1 MLKVTTLFAV
11 DWKEML
17 SLDTPILE
25 IFLRGSIT
33 YLSLFI
39 LLRFIL
45 KRQAGAVGITDL
57 LVIVLIAD
65 ASQNAMASNY
75 RSITDGILLVLTIVF
90 WSYVLNWLG
99 YQVPQLQSFIYPPPL
114 PLIKHGRLLRQNMR
128 KELITEGELMTQLRE
143 QGIDDITRVKAA
155 HIEGDG
161 YISVV
166 TYSQTDSI
174 KRDRRTI

>member
-1 MLKVTTLFAV
+1 MNTLFTI
-11 DWKEML
+11 DWK
-17 SLDTPILE
+17 SIFFLDTPILE

-33 YLSLFI
+33 YLFLFI

-65 ASQNAMASNY
+65 ASQNAMASSY
-75 RSITDGILLVLTIVF
+75 RSITDGILLVMTIVF

-99 YQVPQLQSFIYPPPL
+99 YQFPRLQSFIYPPPL

-143 QGIDDITRVKAA
+143 QGIDDIKKVKAA

-166 TYSQTDSI
+166 TYNSPADIT
-174 KRDRRTI
+174 KRDRRVT

>member
-1 MLKVTTLFAV
+1 MNTLFAV
-11 DWKEML
+11 DWK
-17 SLDTPILE
+17 SIFFLDTPILE

-65 ASQNAMASNY
+65 ASQNAMASSY
-75 RSITDGILLVLTIVF
+75 RSITDGILLVMTIVF

-99 YQVPQLQSFIYPPPL
+99 YQFPQLQSFIYPPPL

-143 QGIDDITRVKAA
+143 QGIDDIRKVKAA

-166 TYSQTDSI
+166 TYNSSADMT
-174 KRDRRTI
+174 KRDRRVT